1 MKRRPLPA
9 GTLAPVRPSAA
20 IEALYLKRLQALID
34 EMHASLLWWL
44 GATYKARP
52 PEMAQDESPA
62 ATMNAAMRKL
72 RTRWER
78 NFDEAAPRLAKWFAT
93 AVLNRSDRALETIL
107 RDAGMSVKFR
117 MPRAANDVLQAT
129 TAENVSLIKSI
140 AQQHLTQVEGLVMR
154 SVQAGRDV
162 GGLAN
167 ELEARYAITK
177 RRAELIARTENNK
190 ATALIQRVRQQSVGI
205 THAVWIHSR
214 GSTHKRPSHVKAGE
228 DKVVFEVA
236 KGWFDP
242 DEGEYIWPGTL
253 INCKCFSRPVL
264 PKTKT
269 T

>member
-1 MKRRPLPA
+1 MPP

-20 IEALYLKRLQALID
+20 IEAMYRKRLDALIE
-34 EMHASLLWWL
+34 EMHASILWWV
-44 GATYKARP
+44 GATYKANP
-52 PEMAQDESPA
+52 PEMAQDRSPA
-62 ATMNAAMRKL
+62 ATLNEAMDKL
-72 RTRWER
+72 RRRWEKR
-78 NFDEAAPRLAKWFAT
+78 FDEAAPRLAKWFALS
-93 AVLNRSDRALETIL
+93 VMQRSDRALEEIL
-107 RDAGMSVKFR
+107 REAGLSVRFQ

-154 SVQAGRDV
+154 SVQQGRDV
-162 GGLAN
+162 GGLAK
-167 ELEARYAITK
+167 ELEARYAITR

-190 ATALIQRVRQQSVGI
+190 ATAMIQRVRQQSVGI
-205 THAVWIHSR
+205 THAVWVHSR

-228 DKVVFEVA
+228 DKVVFEVS

-264 PKTKT
+264 PKAKT
-269 T
+269 A